1 MHRGLP
7 GLTELGSK
15 TNSKDSS
22 SGIRDDSKIPASG
35 ASGLKILE
43 NSPTGGEGVTVPR

>member
-7 GLTELGSK
+7 GLIVLGSK

-35 ASGLKILE
+35 ASGPTILE
-43 NSPTGGEGVTVPR
+43 DSPVGGEGVTVPR